1 MPRRS
6 RRREKPMGL
15 DNRHIGRTLH
25 TRSAESHVSRS
36 MVFLLCSSAYT
47 SLVKPLFKRVW
58 CLLAW
63 LTENVQLA
71 ITVVCCGAFLLALHL
86 YSFLLSHI
94 DYNLPHR
101 RMLITGMRG
110 TQPLRLF
117 LTFIHGRSWP
127 FPRWGHAWYWW
138 LRNKKATVGRM
149 KKLSLLQ
156 TLLWNKN
163 EETRTLHR
171 KGCNIT
177 SVHPLI
183 PVYLFFFLTLS
194 TLFW

>member
-15 DNRHIGRTLH
+15 DSRHIGSTRH
-25 TRSAESHVSRS
+25 TRSAESRVSRS

-63 LTENVQLA
+63 LIENVQLA

-94 DYNLPHR
+94 DYNLPPY
-101 RMLITGMRG
+101 MAEV
-110 TQPLRLF
+110 
-117 LTFIHGRSWP
+117 GRSPDEDMHGIGDWEIRKQLLEEWRSCRYCRHC
-127 FPRWGHAWYWW
+127 FEIRMRRHVHCIE
-138 LRNKKATVGRM
+138 KAA
-149 KKLSLLQ
+149 
-156 TLLWNKN
+156 
-163 EETRTLHR
+163 
-171 KGCNIT
+171 I
-177 SVHPLI
+177 
-183 PVYLFFFLTLS
+183 
-194 TLFW
+194 